1 MFSNSSISI
10 CHLLKC
16 HLHLLLKFVQ
26 DDNELGN
33 IAFLLM
39 TKNKINKSDIVD
51 INKFLD

>member
-33 IAFLLM
+33 SFSVD